1 MDFEAPP
8 PFTGA
13 LEEPPD
19 VECDIRMTVDDE
31 DEDELPDIPSDL
43 PITFPPAASP
53 PTISFEKPK
62 SSEVVSPSDS
72 YPSTA
77 NFPLF
82 PIANGLPETIDV
94 PTVTGHDNY
103 PEANTS
109 HVFTSASQ
117 AAECDHRRDDVCT
130 DEVSWCG
137 PNVPDEGHFCEQNIP
152 HKPTSSAH
160 SCISEDD
167 DFDDFG
173 DFACVKGE
181 DAETEEAGSS
191 NKVEPEKMKSD
202 SKTSVQRNQ
211 EKDHNSQTNYDGE
224 QIAEPN
230 GLSAEAKPRDDD
242 EWSAD
247 FAFCGEIS
255 VGEGPRETI
264 NSKTADVS
272 SSAESCPI
280 LDELCDCSNLWD
292 VENEIGND
300 EAYDISAMLDADKPV
315 ILKNE
320 KNESASLDRSF
331 HLWFALRIVE
341 DALAL
346 KFEWK
351 NAEHGENLYK
361 ALAIDPKAVGRGSL
375 PPLSSGTVLEPTPF
389 IANGTARRSVII
401 SREGAHDAKVFRS
414 ESTINALQSR
424 NLSTAAE
431 SPSIPQA
438 DFDWDKSGL
447 TNPTKA
453 SNRSSAL
460 LDVDFLSANSGSGS
474 SSTIST
480 LQKELDQLGLSNSSS
495 QMLKKPSSQ
504 PSMLDVLMASAAK
517 PDGRINRPPS
527 ELSLD
532 ARALH
537 DQLPDIEFLRA
548 NMIMFPMGGT
558 GCNQP

>member
-77 NFPLF
+77 NFPPF

-211 EKDHNSQTNYDGE
+211 EKDHVRREFKPYCFQNSQTNYDGE

-255 VGEGPRETI
+255 VGEGSRETI

-504 PSMLDVLMASAAK
+504 P
-517 PDGRINRPPS
+517 
-527 ELSLD
+527 
-532 ARALH
+532 
-537 DQLPDIEFLRA
+537 
-548 NMIMFPMGGT
+548 
-558 GCNQP
+558 